1 MACTL
6 QPTLR
11 LQPDFMQVSP
21 MAQQIPTLE
30 AAPGQEGAA
39 APPKNKGKLRLI
51 IIAAAVVVLGGGG
64 AAAYFLIGGH
74 KDPKSTAAQ
83 KAKEEPKLPA
93 LYVALDPPF
102 VVNFEAEQMVRF
114 LQVTVQVMS
123 RDPATVELI
132 KTNDPVV
139 RNDLLLL
146 LGNQSYTTISSRE
159 GKEKLR
165 QEALEAVR
173 KVVTNAGGKA
183 EKVEAVYFTSFVMQ

>member
-1 MACTL
+1 
-6 QPTLR
+6 
-11 LQPDFMQVSP
+11 

-39 APPKNKGKLRLI
+39 APKKKGKLRLI
-51 IIAAAVVVLGGGG
+51 IIAAAGVLVLGGG
-64 AAAYFLIGGH
+64 AAAYFTLAGGH
-74 KDPKSTAAQ
+74 KDPKAVAAQ
-83 KAKEEPKLPA
+83 KAKEAEKLPA

-123 RDPATVELI
+123 RDPGIVELV
-132 KTNDPVV
+132 KSNDPVV

-165 QEALEAVR
+165 EQALEAVR

>member
-1 MACTL
+1 MAT
-6 QPTLR
+6 
-11 LQPDFMQVSP
+11 
-21 MAQQIPTLE
+21 QIPTLE
-30 AAPGQEGAA
+30 AAPGQDGAG
-39 APPKNKGKLRLI
+39 APKKKGKLGLLL
-51 IIAAAVVVLGGGG
+51 IIAAVVLLGGGS
-64 AAAYFLIGGH
+64 AAAYFLLGQT
-74 KDPKSTAAQ
+74 DPKAAAAA
-83 KAKEEPKLPA
+83 KAKEAEKLPA

-102 VVNFEAEQMVRF
+102 VVNFEAEQLVRF

-165 QEALEAVR
+165 QQALDAVR

-183 EKVEAVYFTSFVMQ
+183 EKVEAIYFTSFVMQ